1 MRLNTP
7 IITRLDSW
15 LQLGWLVQLLWALS
29 AGVGA
34 SENNEYS
41 IVQAD
46 TERRI
51 SLTSQAMVFEDNH
64 AELMAADALDL
75 YQRGVFYPLPTG
87 SLQFAYRK
95 SVIWLGYALRN
106 DSAERIQ
113 RYLEV
118 RYSPLDEVDLYLVDS
133 ASNVVKQYAT
143 GDNRPYGQKPYDGR
157 SYVAPLDLNPQS
169 DYQLLVRVRTT
180 STMSIPIYLSSP
192 QSLYEYEHVSQILL
206 GIFYGIAVGLFI
218 YNFFLLF
225 VTRSRI
231 YFFYIVYLGTY
242 ALFMAS
248 MDGLLF
254 QFWPE
259 SFKWESLSIYLFSWI
274 SCLFMIFFCRDL
286 LRTKR
291 HSKVSDYLLKVL
303 SFIVVACL
311 LFMAVSD
318 DLVAIARI
326 NGLLI
331 GGSSIVLLIVMLTR
345 LLQGNREAAYSI
357 VGMASFF
364 VGTLSVALGSMNVHS
379 YYLEASVLLKVG
391 SNMEMV
397 LFSIALAYRIN
408 RLQLSERLALE
419 SAEHALR
426 EAHINN
432 SYMEKINE
440 VNERLEQALEAK
452 SAFLA
457 NMSHE
462 IRTPM
467 NGILGM
473 VSMAKDTDLNPEQR
487 NYLEVAE
494 RSGKTLLA
502 LINDVLDLSKIEAG
516 KLEIETIDFN
526 LDQLV
531 SDLKN
536 LYGMQL
542 KDKGL
547 EFSYF
552 RQTDVPLWIKQDH
565 TRLWQILSNLI
576 GNAIKFTDEGRIAIH
591 IEIINGDTLLI
602 QVMDTGIGIDEQAQ
616 EKIFSSFTQA
626 DNSTTREYGG
636 TGLGLSISSKLAELM
651 GGELTVE
658 SEKGIGSSFKL
669 SMPLVEGIPPS
680 DANHTY
686 SDDEGVVTE
695 SCEGLHVLLVE
706 DNKVNQMVAQGML
719 KKLKVTMDTANDGL
733 EGVDLATKN
742 TYDLILMD
750 MQMPNMDGIE
760 ATQLIIA
767 RAGPNQHTPI
777 IAMTANVMDS
787 DKKAC
792 IEAGMK
798 DHLSKPVDIDSLHD
812 MMIKW
817 KRR

>member
-1 MRLNTP
+1 M
-7 IITRLDSW
+7 
-15 LQLGWLVQLLWALS
+15 VLLWVVS
-29 AGVGA
+29 AWAGA
-34 SENNEYS
+34 SDSDQFSALQVDNEG
-41 IVQAD
+41 
-46 TERRI
+46 RI
-51 SLTSQAMVFEDNH
+51 SLTKPAVVFEDND
-64 AELMAADALDL
+64 AELTAADAVDL
-75 YQRGVFYPLPTG
+75 YQRGVFYPSPTD
-87 SLQFAYRK
+87 SLQFAYRT
-95 SVIWLGYALRN
+95 SVIWLGYTLRN
-106 DSAERIQ
+106 DKAERIR
-113 RYLEV
+113 RYLEI
-118 RYSPLDEVDLYLVDS
+118 RYSPLDEVDIYLADNE
-133 ASNVVKQYAT
+133 SNIIQQYAT
-143 GDNRPYGQKPYDGR
+143 GDNRSYQQKPYDGR
-157 SYVAPLDLNPQS
+157 HYVAPLDLDSKS
-169 DYQLLVRVRTT
+169 DHLLLVRVHTT

-192 QSLYEYEHVSQILL
+192 QSLYEYEHQSQLVL

-218 YNFFLLF
+218 YNFFLLCI
-225 VTRSRI
+225 TGSRI
-231 YFFYIVYLGTY
+231 YFFYIVYLGMY

-259 SFKWESLSIYLFSWI
+259 SYEWESLSIYLFAWV
-274 SCLFMIFFCRDL
+274 SCLSMILFCRDL
-286 LRTKR
+286 LRTKS
-291 HSKVSDYLLKVL
+291 HSKVSDNLLKALAVTVIA
-303 SFIVVACL
+303 SL

-318 DLVAIARI
+318 DLIKIARI

-331 GGSSIVLLIVMLTR
+331 GGSSILLLIVMLIR
-345 LLQGNREAAYSI
+345 LFQGNREAAYSI

-364 VGTLSVALGSMNVHS
+364 VGTLAVALGSMNVHS
-379 YYLEASVLLKVG
+379 YYSEASVLLKVG
-391 SNMEMV
+391 SNVEMV

-432 SYMEKINE
+432 SYMAKINE

-473 VSMAKDTDLNPEQR
+473 VSMAKETDLNPEQR

-516 KLEIETIDFN
+516 KLEIESIDFN

-552 RQTDVPLWIKQDH
+552 RQTEVPLWIKQDH

-576 GNAIKFTDEGRIAIH
+576 GNAIKFTEEGRIAIH
-591 IEIINGDTLLI
+591 IEISNEDTLLI
-602 QVMDTGIGIDEQAQ
+602 QVMDTGIGIDEKAQ

-626 DNSTTREYGG
+626 DNSTTRQYGG

-669 SMPLVEGIPPS
+669 SLPLVEGIPPS
-680 DANHTY
+680 DENHTY

-719 KKLKVTMDTANDGL
+719 KKLKVTMDMANDGL
-733 EGVDLATKN
+733 EGVELAGKN
-742 TYDLILMD
+742 NYDLILMD

-760 ATQLIIA
+760 ATQLIIE
-767 RAGPNQHTPI
+767 RAGPNQQTPI

-792 IEAGMK
+792 KQAGMK
-798 DHLSKPVDIDSLHD
+798 DHLSKPVDLESLHD

-817 KRR
+817 RSK